1 MLSLQIESA
10 GESVE
15 AFHSLHPR
23 PVRDADGHVPPI
35 LGQTQLS
42 HQSRRRAFRRT
53 DPRLLDALLK
63 PKMCPTSEARKPIM
77 MIVGRF
83 RHHFSE
89 LHVYSSK
96 WITFGC
102 ADIQAL
108 TFQERSRYD
117 LL

>member
-89 LHVYSSK
+89 LH
-96 WITFGC
+96 
-102 ADIQAL
+102 L
-108 TFQERSRYD
+108 TVPSGLLLDAPTSRPLRFKSD
-117 LL
+117 HDMIC